1 MRIFPGYL
9 SVITGRENDN
19 MNNKNQ
25 SRAKILTLI
34 PVIVFVIT
42 AVIMLLLTIS
52 YFSTGSDVTAV
63 AMIFTGSF
71 SLIITTLPCLVM
83 SVAGTVYAARA
94 KKEGIPASRKYYV
107 IGVIEIIVYSLG
119 VICTIFAVFI
129 TIIAAGR

>member
-1 MRIFPGYL
+1 
-9 SVITGRENDN
+9 

>member
-1 MRIFPGYL
+1 
-9 SVITGRENDN
+9 

-42 AVIMLLLTIS
+42 VVIMLLLTIS

>member
-9 SVITGRENDN
+9 SVITRRENEN

-34 PVIVFVIT
+34 PVIIFVIT
-42 AVIMLLLTIS
+42 AVIMLLLMIS